1 MLGNFSSLERKV
13 SQSFLSFSEILSV
26 NYVSVLTNCQ
36 LGFAEVTSL
45 EKTQVSYIFLIFSGS
60 PDIIFLSLSLM
71 QVITSAINSTVTF
84 KILSIFLCSLIAA
97 ELIPIK
103 VISA

>member
-1 MLGNFSSLERKV
+1 MKF
-13 SQSFLSFSEILSV
+13 SQSFLSLSEILYQSIKLR
-26 NYVSVLTNCQ
+26 VLTSCQ
-36 LGFAEVTSL
+36 LGLTEVISL
-45 EKTQVSYIFLIFSGS
+45 ENIQVSYIFLIFSGS
-60 PDIIFLSLSLM
+60 PDIIFLSLSLI

-84 KILSIFLCSLIAA
+84 KILSIFLCSLITA